1 MSIQR
6 CRNINGTRTLLSAVS
21 AEHEKVASL
30 KLRSFF
36 AVSAIADK
44 SVRVPFMFEIDLET
58 NESFEL
64 ESGVVLDG
72 IKLRAT
78 VYGQL
83 NEEKSNAVL
92 AFHALTGSSRI
103 AEWWPEIVGE
113 GKALDTSEHAVICV
127 NYVGSCYG
135 STPATGI
142 DSVVTTRD
150 IVRSQ
155 VLLLEHL
162 GIKRLQAVI
171 GGSVGGMLALQLAA
185 DFPQLTE
192 KCIAIGA
199 TPLSAMGLALNHIQR
214 RALDIE
220 NGVHLARQLAT
231 VSYKS
236 AEAFDGR
243 FARNPNRNGEQPHED
258 FDSRFDIAG
267 YLDYQGDIFTK
278 RFEAASY
285 RLITKAMDLFDLT
298 DEEIARIEAKVL
310 LVGISSDWLFPAADV
325 LRLANRLYAND
336 VDAKY
341 IDFESPDGHDAFLS
355 DTKGMSRILKRIFEE
370 GAAVLQAEY
379 RAELCVV

>member
-1 MSIQR
+1 M
-6 CRNINGTRTLLSAVS
+6 
-21 AEHEKVASL
+21 E
-30 KLRSFF
+30 
-36 AVSAIADK
+36 D
-44 SVRVPFMFEIDLET
+44 MFEIDLET

-113 GKALDTSEHAVICV
+113 GKALDTSQHAVICV
-127 NYVGSCYG
+127 NYIGSCYG

-162 GIKRLQAVI
+162 GIKKLQAVI

-185 DFPQLTE
+185 DFPELTE

-214 RALDIE
+214 RALDAE
-220 NGVHLARQLAT
+220 NGVNLARQLAT

-236 AEAFDGR
+236 AEAFDDR
-243 FARNPNRNGEQPHED
+243 FSRNPNRNGEQPQED

-298 DEEIARIEAKVL
+298 DEEIARIEAKVS

-336 VDAKY
+336 VDAAY

-355 DTKGMSRILKRIFEE
+355 DTKGMGKILRRILENDVASLRI
-370 GAAVLQAEY
+370 AA
-379 RAELCVV
+379 